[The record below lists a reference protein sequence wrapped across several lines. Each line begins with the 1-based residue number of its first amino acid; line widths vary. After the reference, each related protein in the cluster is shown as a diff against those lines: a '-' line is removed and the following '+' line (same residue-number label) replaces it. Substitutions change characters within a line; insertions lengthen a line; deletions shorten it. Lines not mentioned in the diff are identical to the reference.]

1 VSAAAPRSPWWTTV
15 LLWAGLAVLA
25 VILAA
30 VGLVL
35 WVGHNISRSAPQPDV
50 AAFARSRPVQRADRA
65 TSAWFGGQLQGLSRE
80 APWLRPAGQSV
91 HDQCR
96 ATAVGVGSIGGVSSW
111 ITTCT
116 RQQTGYYAYAGGGN
130 GRVAALEHALAG
142 LGWRGFTVTGAI
154 LEADYTTEAAP
165 APRTGLLVTWLS
177 PATPRAL
184 RQILTVY
191 EASFAHYLRAGA
203 DGVQAATPPNLSWL
217 LRAAAPP
224 AEHLF
229 MVTLQGVYATSQPSS

>member
-25 VILAA
+25 VMLAA

-35 WVGHNISRSAPQPDV
+35 WVGHNMSRSAPQPDV
-50 AAFARSRPVQRADRA
+50 AAFAQSRPVRRADQA
-65 TSAWFGGQLQGLSRE
+65 TSAWFAGQLQRLTRE

-91 HDQCR
+91 HDQCHNI
-96 ATAVGVGSIGGVSSW
+96 AVGSGGIGGVSGW

-116 RQQTGYYAYAGGGN
+116 RMQTGYYAYAGGGN
-130 GRVAALEHALAG
+130 GRVAALENVLAG
-142 LGWRGFTVTGAI
+142 LGWRGFTVAGAT
-154 LEADYTTEAAP
+154 LEADYTTEASP
-165 APRTGLLVTWLS
+165 APRTGLRVTWLS

-184 RQILTVY
+184 QQILTDY
-191 EASFAHYLRAGA
+191 EASFADYLRAGA
-203 DGVQAATPPNLSWL
+203 DGVQEATPPNLSWL

-229 MVTLQGVYATSQPSS
+229 MVTLQGVYATSQPGS